1 MGDTEMSQ
9 ALQAE
14 RAIAVIKFGGSILT
28 SPRAY
33 RRAAGF
39 VRNHRLASPHEQLVI
54 VVSAQEG
61 ATDRL
66 EREAA
71 KIRPRPERAALDL
84 LWSTGEVRSVALL
97 VLHLH
102 SLGISAAALNIH
114 ETGLAV
120 SINGHGET
128 DVRLEPQRLLA
139 ALVRH
144 GVTVVPGFLATDSAG
159 AIVSLGRGGSDLTA
173 VIIARG
179 LEARRCVLVKDVP
192 GYFSADPH
200 RDPAARHLPFLT
212 FESAL
217 SLADNGCDLVQR
229 QAIEAAARCR
239 LPLIVRSLQ
248 ESATVSCIAA
258 CEADSARL
266 ARPAFEL
273 EPAQKKKTRACA
285 KNREFSRISGS
296 AAELIGTGSVAR

>member
-14 RAIAVIKFGGSILT
+14 RAIAVIKIGGSILT

-39 VRNHRLASPHEQLVI
+39 VRNHRLASPHERLVV
-54 VVSAQEG
+54 VVSAHEG

-84 LWSTGEVRSVALL
+84 LWSTGELRSVALL

-120 SINGHGET
+120 SKNVPGENG
-128 DVRLEPQRLLA
+128 VRLEPQRLLA
-139 ALVRH
+139 ALARD
-144 GVTVVPGFLATDSAG
+144 GVAVVPGFLATDSAG
-159 AIVSLGRGGSDLTA
+159 VIVSLGRGGSDLTA

-200 RDPAARHLPFLT
+200 RDPDARHLPFLT

-229 QAIEAAARCR
+229 QAIEEAERCR
-239 LPLIVRSLQ
+239 LPLIVRSLR

-258 CEADSARL
+258 READSVLIAC
-266 ARPAFEL
+266 PASGL
-273 EPAQKKKTRACA
+273 EPAQKKKTRENG
-285 KNREFSRISGS
+285 KRREISRISGS
-296 AAELIGTGSVAR
+296 AAELIGTGSIAQ